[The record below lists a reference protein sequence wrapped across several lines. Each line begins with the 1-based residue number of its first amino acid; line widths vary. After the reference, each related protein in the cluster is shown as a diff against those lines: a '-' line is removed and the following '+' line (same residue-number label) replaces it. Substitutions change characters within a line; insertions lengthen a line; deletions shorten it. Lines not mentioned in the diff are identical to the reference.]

1 MGSAVLPLVLFL
13 STSLLV
19 GSGKI
24 SRDTV
29 DGRHLL
35 VPRGKYFQYSL
46 AKNETVEFVK
56 RIEGGPP
63 WIYYDEACHCLRGVP
78 PDNLELAH
86 HTQAQDNPISVVL
99 RFGRPAILKNEQRR
113 GQLMFHGF
121 WRAMNNRPFTTLD
134 KFVTLHEHIGK
145 ATPSIV
151 SLFSKSSRVQS
162 ITRNEE
168 FMQEQLREVESRCD
182 DLIKNCANPII
193 LTPATLE
200 NVTIR
205 KRPDEPLGLHLHS
218 SQQGVHTIELIR
230 DNTACDGVSKL
241 EPGDQIVEINQQ
253 VVVGWQLNGVV
264 KALQKNPKE
273 VILTVRK
280 APRHFNLQSF
290 NQRRAKNPKTLGTNL
305 KQSTFPKRASKH
317 LSEEG
322 SFDGKAKSCSIGE
335 APVAASHMTDTV
347 ATPSSTADE
356 VFSLSP
362 SSSDT
367 SQLSGY
373 MQESWQS
380 GAEVKPIPRRTSRP
394 TILVNDV
401 WDPQNSLDI
410 PSSSSAV
417 GNTGKKEVL
426 SSYNV
431 VMSTPELRTSESKQL
446 PSHIRT

>member
-1 MGSAVLPLVLFL
+1 MSYSNELQSCNL
-13 STSLLV
+13 
-19 GSGKI
+19 
-24 SRDTV
+24 
-29 DGRHLL
+29 
-35 VPRGKYFQYSL
+35 QSL
-46 AKNETVEFVK
+46 ALVVTCRISYLQKVFERHAVDTDVEYNRKLVDAVYYL
-56 RIEGGPP
+56 IEGIKRMMSWLG
-63 WIYYDEACHCLRGVP
+63 
-78 PDNLELAH
+78 
-86 HTQAQDNPISVVL
+86 S
-99 RFGRPAILKNEQRR
+99 
-113 GQLMFHGF
+113 
-121 WRAMNNRPFTTLD
+121 RPFTTLD
-134 KFVTLHEHIGK
+134 EFVTLHEHIGK
-145 ATPSIV
+145 ATLSIV

-230 DNTACDGVSKL
+230 DNTACDSVSKL

-253 VVVGWQLNGVV
+253 VVVGWQLNSVV